1 MKKTMLLVP
10 LAFYYLAVMH
20 NHLQRKQSMPQRL
33 SNVAKVNTPIH
44 CLLIW
49 KNILTRWRYLAK
61 KGVITL
67 MQRQNL
73 SKLVS
78 HCHKLKTS

>member
-1 MKKTMLLVP
+1 MKKTTLLLP
-10 LAFYYLAVMH
+10 LAF
-20 NHLQRKQSMPQRL
+20 
-33 SNVAKVNTPIH
+33 
-44 CLLIW
+44 LLFGCDAQTSATKTIDASTVEQCSQGEYAYSLPVDLE
-49 KNILTRWRYLAK
+49 KYTHAMALFSQE
-61 KGVITL
+61 GGITL